1 MGNTS
6 ATLLI
11 QKKGRLN
18 ATARSISAALGAVGC
33 AEGEATLYRRENDRF
48 YILCGAEPYPG
59 PGGDTLYALADAC
72 AQNLGTCALSVEEY
86 DSDVAILRLTD
97 GQTASAIAFGPVEAE
112 LLEELEREP
121 YREAL
126 WKPLFPTKR
135 GWAAFEQLQSQQA
148 RLPETLEGDD
158 FDAFFAE
165 GAIHTIAE
173 ALKFDAEAARGFAEE
188 SDAEAVW
195 RWPEQAKAGKR
206 DLWMPEDAPPA
217 LVEISRDSC
226 NPLNLS
232 FISTGG
238 RCRGLEVLILPRG
251 FSAEDY
257 TIPEV
262 LFQRVEEKGF
272 RRIFSI
278 AQTRTVQ
285 TEQGLGWSVLFPDV
299 DIPTGLRE
307 CDLKKHFRKIMDTVA
322 NLVLMF
328 PVHSRRQPLPHL
340 QFPEKSGVTVRLPNG
355 ECREMR
361 CDSLGRGYVR
371 VGDTWRFLPYIEVR
385 VWPLKNGERQEGFQ
399 TPIALFT
406 TEQGESVALQN
417 YRAQCELLKAEAQIH
432 ENVTQA

>member
-18 ATARSISAALGAVGC
+18 ATARGISAALEAVGC

-59 PGGDTLYALADAC
+59 PGADALYALADAC

-97 GQTASAIAFGPVEAE
+97 GQTASAIAFGPVESE

-121 YREAL
+121 YRETL

-135 GWAAFEQLQSQQA
+135 GWAALEQLRSQQA
-148 RLPETLEGDD
+148 RLPETLESDD

-165 GAIHTIAE
+165 EAIHTIAE

-226 NPLNLS
+226 NPLSLS

-340 QFPEKSGVTVRLPNG
+340 QFPEKSGITVRLPNG
-355 ECREMR
+355 ECRGMR
-361 CDSLGRGYVR
+361 RDSLGRGYVH

-406 TEQGESVALQN
+406 TEQGESVALQQ
-417 YRAQCELLKAEAQIH
+417 YRAQCELLKAEAQIC

>member
-18 ATARSISAALGAVGC
+18 ATARGISAALGAVGC

-59 PGGDTLYALADAC
+59 PGGDALYALADAC

-97 GQTASAIAFGPVEAE
+97 GQTASAIAFGLAEAE

-135 GWAAFEQLQSQQA
+135 GWAAFEQLRSQQA

-232 FISTGG
+232 FISTDG

-307 CDLKKHFRKIMDTVA
+307 CDLEKHFRKIMDTVA

-340 QFPEKSGVTVRLPNG
+340 QFPEKSGITVRLPNG

-361 CDSLGRGYVR
+361 RDSLGRGYVR

-417 YRAQCELLKAEAQIH
+417 YRAQCELLKAEAQIC

>member
-18 ATARSISAALGAVGC
+18 ATARGISAALEAVGC

-59 PGGDTLYALADAC
+59 PGADALYALADAC

-97 GQTASAIAFGPVEAE
+97 GQTASAIAFGLVESE

-121 YREAL
+121 YQEAL

-135 GWAAFEQLQSQQA
+135 GWAAFERLRSQQA
-148 RLPETLEGDD
+148 RLPEALESGA

-165 GAIHTIAE
+165 EAIRTIAE
-173 ALKFDAEAARGFAEE
+173 ALKFDAETARGFAEE

-195 RWPEQAKAGKR
+195 RWSEEAKAGKR

-217 LVEISRDSC
+217 FVETSRSCC
-226 NPLNLS
+226 NPLSLS

-238 RCRGLEVLILPRG
+238 RCRGLEALILPRG
-251 FSAEDY
+251 FSAEEY

-262 LFQRVEEKGF
+262 LFQRIEEKGF

-285 TEQGLGWSVLFPDV
+285 TEQGQGWSVLFPDV
-299 DIPTGLRE
+299 DIPAGLRE
-307 CDLKKHFRKIMDTVA
+307 FDSIKHFRKIMDTVA

-328 PVHSRRQPLPHL
+328 PLHSLGQPLPHL
-340 QFPEKSGVTVRLPNG
+340 QFPEKSGIIVRLPSG
-355 ECREMR
+355 ECGEMR
-361 CDSLGRGYVR
+361 RDSRGRDCVR
-371 VGDTWRFLPYIEVR
+371 VGDAWRLLPYIEVW

-399 TPIALFT
+399 TPIALYT
-406 TEQGESVALQN
+406 TERGESVALQN
-417 YRAQCELLKAEAQIH
+417 YRALCEQLKAEAQSH

>member
-18 ATARSISAALGAVGC
+18 ATARGISAALGAVGC
-33 AEGEATLYRRENDRF
+33 AGEEATLYRRESDRF

-59 PGGDTLYALADAC
+59 PGGDALYALADAC

-97 GQTASAIAFGPVEAE
+97 GQTASAIAFGPVESE

-135 GWAAFEQLQSQQA
+135 GWAAFEQLRSQQA
-148 RLPETLEGDD
+148 RLPETPESGD

-195 RWPEQAKAGKR
+195 RWPEEAKAGKR

-226 NPLNLS
+226 NPLCLS

-328 PVHSRRQPLPHL
+328 PVYPLRQPLPYL
-340 QFPEKSGVTVRLPNG
+340 QIPPGDIVRLPNG

-361 CDSLGRGYVR
+361 RDSLGRGYVR

-406 TEQGESVALQN
+406 TEQGESVALQQ
-417 YRAQCELLKAEAQIH
+417 YRAQCELLKAEAQIC

>member
-11 QKKGRLN
+11 QRKGRLN
-18 ATARSISAALGAVGC
+18 ATARGISAALGAVGC
-33 AEGEATLYRRENDRF
+33 AGEEATLYRRESDRF

-97 GQTASAIAFGPVEAE
+97 GQAASAIAFGLVESE

-121 YREAL
+121 YQEAL

-135 GWAAFEQLQSQQA
+135 GWAAFEQLRSQQA
-148 RLPETLEGDD
+148 RLPETPESDD

-165 GAIHTIAE
+165 EAIRTIAE

-195 RWPEQAKAGKR
+195 RWPEEAKAGKR

-226 NPLNLS
+226 NPLSLS

-251 FSAEDY
+251 FSADDY

-340 QFPEKSGVTVRLPNG
+340 QFPEKSGITVRLPNG

>member
-18 ATARSISAALGAVGC
+18 ATARGISAALEAVGC

-97 GQTASAIAFGPVEAE
+97 GQAASAIAFGLVESE

-135 GWAAFEQLQSQQA
+135 GWAAFEQLRSQQA

-165 GAIHTIAE
+165 EAIRTIAE

-195 RWPEQAKAGKR
+195 RSPGGQRGSATCGCRRTRRRRSWRLRAAVAIRSACPSF
-206 DLWMPEDAPPA
+206 PPA
-217 LVEISRDSC
+217 ADA
-226 NPLNLS
+226 
-232 FISTGG
+232 GDW
-238 RCRGLEVLILPRG
+238 RC
-251 FSAEDY
+251 
-257 TIPEV
+257 
-262 LFQRVEEKGF
+262 
-272 RRIFSI
+272 
-278 AQTRTVQ
+278 
-285 TEQGLGWSVLFPDV
+285 
-299 DIPTGLRE
+299 
-307 CDLKKHFRKIMDTVA
+307 
-322 NLVLMF
+322 
-328 PVHSRRQPLPHL
+328 
-340 QFPEKSGVTVRLPNG
+340 
-355 ECREMR
+355 
-361 CDSLGRGYVR
+361 
-371 VGDTWRFLPYIEVR
+371 
-385 VWPLKNGERQEGFQ
+385 
-399 TPIALFT
+399 
-406 TEQGESVALQN
+406 
-417 YRAQCELLKAEAQIH
+417 
-432 ENVTQA
+432 

>member
-18 ATARSISAALGAVGC
+18 ATARGISAALGAVGC
-33 AEGEATLYRRENDRF
+33 AGEEATLYRRESDCF

-59 PGGDTLYALADAC
+59 PGGDALYALADAC

-97 GQTASAIAFGPVEAE
+97 GQTASAIAFGPVESE

-135 GWAAFEQLQSQQA
+135 GWAALEQLRSQQA
-148 RLPETLEGDD
+148 RLPETPESGD

-165 GAIHTIAE
+165 EAIRTIAE

-307 CDLKKHFRKIMDTVA
+307 CDLEKHFRKIMDTVA

-328 PVHSRRQPLPHL
+328 PVYPLRQPLPYL
-340 QFPEKSGVTVRLPNG
+340 QIPPGDIVRLPNG

-361 CDSLGRGYVR
+361 RDSLGRGYVR

>member
-11 QKKGRLN
+11 QKKERLN
-18 ATARSISAALGAVGC
+18 ATARGISAALGAVGC
-33 AEGEATLYRRENDRF
+33 ASEEATLYRHESDRF

-59 PGGDTLYALADAC
+59 PGGDALYALADAC

-97 GQTASAIAFGPVEAE
+97 GQTASAIAFGLAETE

-121 YREAL
+121 YLEAL

-135 GWAAFEQLQSQQA
+135 GWAALEQLRSQQA
-148 RLPETLEGDD
+148 RLPETMESGD

-165 GAIHTIAE
+165 EAIHTIAE

-226 NPLNLS
+226 NPLSLS

-238 RCRGLEVLILPRG
+238 RCRGLEVLILPRE

-340 QFPEKSGVTVRLPNG
+340 QFPEKSGITVRLPNG

-361 CDSLGRGYVR
+361 RDSLGRGYVR

>member
-18 ATARSISAALGAVGC
+18 ATARGISAALGAVGC
-33 AEGEATLYRRENDRF
+33 AGEEATLYRRESDRF

-59 PGGDTLYALADAC
+59 PGGDALYALADAC
-72 AQNLGTCALSVEEY
+72 AQNLGACALSVEEY

-97 GQTASAIAFGPVEAE
+97 GQTASAIAFGLAEAE

-121 YREAL
+121 YQEAL

-135 GWAAFEQLQSQQA
+135 GWAAFEQLRSQQA
-148 RLPETLEGDD
+148 RLPETLESGD

-165 GAIHTIAE
+165 EAIHTIAE

-195 RWPEQAKAGKR
+195 RWPEEAKAGKG
-206 DLWMPEDAPPA
+206 DLWMPEDALPA
-217 LVEISRDSC
+217 LVEISRDCC
-226 NPLNLS
+226 NPLSLS

-278 AQTRTVQ
+278 AQTHTVQ

-328 PVHSRRQPLPHL
+328 PVYPLRQPLPYL
-340 QFPEKSGVTVRLPNG
+340 QIPPGDIVRLPNG

-361 CDSLGRGYVR
+361 RDSLGRGYVR

-406 TEQGESVALQN
+406 TEQGESVALQQ
-417 YRAQCELLKAEAQIH
+417 YRAQCELLKAEAQIC

>member
-97 GQTASAIAFGPVEAE
+97 GQTASAIAFGPVEVE

-262 LFQRVEEKGF
+262 LFQRIEEKGF

-406 TEQGESVALQN
+406 TEQGESVALQQ
-417 YRAQCELLKAEAQIH
+417 YRAQCELLKAEAQIC

>member
-18 ATARSISAALGAVGC
+18 ATARGISAALGAVGC
-33 AEGEATLYRRENDRF
+33 AGEEATLYRRESDRF

-59 PGGDTLYALADAC
+59 PGGDALYALADAC

-97 GQTASAIAFGPVEAE
+97 GQTASAIAFGLAEAE

-135 GWAAFEQLQSQQA
+135 GWAALEQLRSQQA
-148 RLPETLEGDD
+148 RLPETPESGD

-406 TEQGESVALQN
+406 TEQGESVALQQ
-417 YRAQCELLKAEAQIH
+417 YRAQCELLKAEAQIC

>member
-18 ATARSISAALGAVGC
+18 ATARGISAALGAVGC
-33 AEGEATLYRRENDRF
+33 AGEEATLYRRESDRF

-59 PGGDTLYALADAC
+59 PGGDALYALADAC

-97 GQTASAIAFGPVEAE
+97 GQTASAIAFGPVESE

-135 GWAAFEQLQSQQA
+135 GWAALEQLRSQQA
-148 RLPETLEGDD
+148 RLPETPESGD

-165 GAIHTIAE
+165 EAIRTIAE

-328 PVHSRRQPLPHL
+328 PVYPLRQPLPYL
-340 QFPEKSGVTVRLPNG
+340 QIPPGDIVRLPNG

-361 CDSLGRGYVR
+361 RDSLGRGYVR

>member
-18 ATARSISAALGAVGC
+18 ATARGISAALGAVGC
-33 AEGEATLYRRENDRF
+33 AGEEATLYRRESDRF

-59 PGGDTLYALADAC
+59 PGGDALYALADAC

-97 GQTASAIAFGPVEAE
+97 GQTASAIAFGPAEAE

-135 GWAAFEQLQSQQA
+135 GWAALEQLRSQQA
-148 RLPETLEGDD
+148 RLPETLESDD

-165 GAIHTIAE
+165 EAIHTIAE

-195 RWPEQAKAGKR
+195 RWPEEAKAGKR

-217 LVEISRDSC
+217 LVEISRDCC

-278 AQTRTVQ
+278 AQTHTVQ

-328 PVHSRRQPLPHL
+328 PVYPLRQPLPYL
-340 QFPEKSGVTVRLPNG
+340 QIPPGDIVRLPNG

-406 TEQGESVALQN
+406 TEQGESVALQQ
-417 YRAQCELLKAEAQIH
+417 YRAQCELLKAEAQIC